1 MPESKCTGN
10 WPRIRAPEP
19 VASVGARRFGPAAG
33 RFDAQRDELDRRV
46 EGEAVEGL
54 VGRGERRFEAVLAV
68 DPRHRNLAALAV
80 IEQHRDL
87 VLAPV
92 LGGDLLGG
100 QPVVG
105 LGRQLAEDLARL
117 VDVDGT
123 GLRQGVVVADE

>member
-1 MPESKCTGN
+1 
-10 WPRIRAPEP
+10 
-19 VASVGARRFGPAAG
+19 
-33 RFDAQRDELDRRV
+33 
-46 EGEAVEGL
+46 
-54 VGRGERRFEAVLAV
+54 
-68 DPRHRNLAALAV
+68 V